1 MKGKKYLVVIEKA
14 KNNYAAFS
22 PDVWGCVAT
31 GDTVEQSTL
40 LMKEALQ
47 FHIENN
53 LETDGGVPLP
63 KGISQ
68 HIAEGV
74 FAEGEIA
81 EKYFIT
87 EIEISV
93 PLHA

>member
-1 MKGKKYLVVIEKA
+1 MEKYLVVIEKA
-14 KNNYAAFS
+14 DNNYSAFS

-31 GDTVEQSTL
+31 GDTVEQTTL

-47 FHIENN
+47 MHIENN
-53 LETDGGVPLP
+53 LETDTGIPQP

-68 HIAEGV
+68 HIADGV

-87 EIEISV
+87 EIEIAV
-93 PLHA
+93 PQHV

>member
-1 MKGKKYLVVIEKA
+1 MEKYLVVIEKA
-14 KNNYAAFS
+14 ENNYSAFS

-31 GDTVEQSTL
+31 GDAVEQTTL

-53 LETDGGVPLP
+53 LEADAGIPQP

-68 HIAEGV
+68 HIADGV
-74 FAEGEIA
+74 FDKGEIA
-81 EKYFIT
+81 EEYFIT
-87 EIEISV
+87 EIEV
-93 PLHA
+93 PVPHQV